1 MKPRL
6 REYAYMALAAVLAL
20 YVVGRQDMEAATVT
34 ERIVLDRVEQI
45 NAGAQ
50 KLPAAAACGL
60 PFESGG
66 MYACR
71 DAARLATSAQQSA
84 APAPY
89 MDCQRLLRDGSWL
102 RWQIAQRADRGE
114 WRIDCDYGDR
124 GDVRL

>member
-6 REYAYMALAAVLAL
+6 RAYAIPLLAAVLAL

-45 NAGAQ
+45 NAGQAGDA
-50 KLPAAAACGL
+50 PGAGL
-60 PFESGG
+60 QGLSDGVAPI
-66 MYACR
+66 R
-71 DAARLATSAQQSA
+71 
-84 APAPY
+84 PAPY

-102 RWQIAQRADRGE
+102 HWQIAQRADRGE
-114 WRIDCDYGDR
+114 WRIDCAYGDR